1 MKVKTMKNNKKQSY
15 SLSLSLPSPIFAFI
29 SETRQRIKHGT
40 KRWENKWF
48 RRCKIF

>member
-1 MKVKTMKNNKKQSY
+1 MKVKTFKKIKKQSY
-15 SLSLSLPSPIFAFI
+15 SLSLSLLSPIFVLI

-48 RRCKIF
+48 RKRKIF